1 MGMFTTTLS
10 EFQVPLEA
18 HLTPTISTVVQRL
31 CGPVTADA
39 LFPWMNSERS
49 FPNLVKE
56 MYSDFL
62 SYPDYLDDV
71 FDVVVPVG
79 SRVTCS
85 PPPTDTDLDLLCY
98 PKKWNSEWYEV
109 LDSTGWRLGGEIYG
123 TRHEFQSWR
132 KEHYNLIVTIS
143 EPFFDSFMEATE
155 VCKKLNLLDKK
166 DRIAKFDEIFA
177 KNAPPPKKTIKKTL
191 IDDVQSANVS
201 QQAIEQLMVTVSSF
215 NWAGA
220 GQQATI
226 VTEGPQW

>member
-98 PKKWNSEWYEV
+98 PKKWHSEWYEV
-109 LDSTGWRLGGEIYG
+109 LDSTGWRLEGEIYG

-132 KEHYNLIVTIS
+132 KDHYNLIVAKNDT
-143 EPFFDSFMEATE
+143 FFDNFMEATE
-155 VCKKLNLLDKK
+155 VCKRLNLLRKE
-166 DRIAKFDEIFA
+166 DRVAKFDEIFK
-177 KNAPPPKKTIKKTL
+177 KNTPQVNKLKKKIMDKFDSNAATYGYNAQLFVDAASILSTASTL
-191 IDDVQSANVS
+191 DALNSP
-201 QQAIEQLMVTVSSF
+201 
-215 NWAGA
+215 
-220 GQQATI
+220 
-226 VTEGPQW
+226 TEAPQW